1 MGGSQRGD
9 PEPARYRSA
18 IFSSPRLERL
28 FAALPDPVRRV
39 AYRLRARPGHY
50 YSPYPDLAQLR
61 AREDAVFGPRDDLP
75 GIDLREPEQL
85 ALVERL
91 AAHADALPWGA
102 DPRPGLRYH
111 YGNRPYPY
119 GDGVFLALMLCE
131 LRPRRYVEVG
141 SGYSTALA
149 LDARDHLV
157 DDPFDIVTIDPFP
170 DRLRS
175 VLGEERPDRFEL
187 MEAPVQDVEL
197 STFDRLGSGDVLLVD
212 STHVARAGGDVNH
225 LVFEVLPRLADG
237 VYVHFHDV
245 FAGFEYPREWVFGGR
260 AWSEAYLLRAF
271 LQFNQSF
278 EVVLTTSWLQQ
289 RHADWF
295 AANLPQCGPN
305 PGASLWIRRVPP
317 ADRAAEGGA

>member
-1 MGGSQRGD
+1 MT
-9 PEPARYRSA
+9 A
-18 IFSSPRLERL
+18 
-28 FAALPDPVRRV
+28 
-39 AYRLRARPGHY
+39 
-50 YSPYPDLAQLR
+50 LR
-61 AREDAVFGPRDDLP
+61 AREDEVFGPRDELP
-75 GIDLREPEQL
+75 GIDLREAEQL
-85 ALVERL
+85 ALVDRL
-91 AAHADALPWGA
+91 AAHAVRLPWGA

-111 YGNRPYPY
+111 FANRPYPY
-119 GDGVFLALMLCE
+119 GDGVFLASMLCE

-157 DDPFDIVTIDPFP
+157 DEPFDIVTIDPFP
-170 DRLRS
+170 DRLVS
-175 VLGEERPDRFEL
+175 ILGDERPDRFEL
-187 MEAPVQDVEL
+187 VAEPVQDVDL
-197 STFDRLGSGDVLLVD
+197 ARFDGLEPGDVLVVD

-260 AWSEAYLLRAF
+260 AWSEAYVLRAF
-271 LQFNQSF
+271 LQFNESF

-289 RHADWF
+289 RHPDWF
-295 AANLPQCGPN
+295 AANLPQCQPN

-317 ADRAAEGGA
+317 PGR

>member
-1 MGGSQRGD
+1 MEASAAT
-9 PEPARYRSA
+9 PSPAGTVLP